1 MIALLD
7 YGAGNTRSVG
17 HALDRL
23 GAGWTL
29 TADPDV
35 IGRADKLIL
44 PGVGAAGS
52 AMRALRDRGLAEI
65 LRRNEKPLLGVC
77 LGLQLLYEHSEED
90 TTDGLGLLPG
100 TVRRLPDGPEP
111 TPHMG
116 WNTLAVPAPGML
128 IGPEDDGAHVYFA
141 HSFAAPVGP
150 ETRATCT
157 YAGVTFGA
165 VVERGRVFATQFHPE
180 KSGAAGAAVL
190 RRFLDL

>member
-23 GAGWTL
+23 GADWTL
-29 TADPDV
+29 TANPAVLD
-35 IGRADKLIL
+35 RADKAIL

-52 AMRALRDRGLAEI
+52 AMRALAARGLVDW
-65 LRRNEKPLLGVC
+65 LCRNEKPLLGIC
-77 LGLQLLYEHSEED
+77 LGLQLLYERTEED
-90 TTDGLGLLPG
+90 GAEGLGLLSG
-100 TVRRLPDGPEP
+100 VVRRLPDGPEP

-116 WNTLAVPAPGML
+116 WNTLHLTAPTALLGPA
-128 IGPEDDGAHVYFA
+128 DDGAHVYFA

-150 ETRATCT
+150 ETRATCA

-165 VVERGRVFATQFHPE
+165 VVEQGALFATQFHPE
-180 KSGAAGAAVL
+180 KSAAVGANVL
-190 RRFLDL
+190 RRFLAL